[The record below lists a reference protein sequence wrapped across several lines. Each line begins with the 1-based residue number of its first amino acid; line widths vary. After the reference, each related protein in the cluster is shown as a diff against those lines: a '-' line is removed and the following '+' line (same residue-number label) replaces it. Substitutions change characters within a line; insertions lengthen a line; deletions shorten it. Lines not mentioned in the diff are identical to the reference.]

1 MAKRYTQAFSSYFRG
16 ILQRKAPRARDPGYV
31 DEALNVAFIGGA
43 IQGRPG
49 MRPFNGV
56 AFSGPIRGHGWHVAA
71 DGSRELLVAAGA
83 NLQRCVLGGDPIDMP
98 LTGVPSEGGANVRV
112 DVQKVNFLSLSGG
125 ANVTFIYDGVNA
137 NLKWDGTN
145 LSKMGVPGG
154 SGDNNGIGKSPTPAV
169 PTPAAGLITA
179 GVRIYVQ
186 TLISGA
192 SGHEGDCGDQL
203 TQSRTVTATGNQ
215 QFTFASPVQF
225 PLTPNPVLNQFD
237 DPQVTKW
244 RLYRTVAAGAELRF
258 IGEANIT
265 VSITDNVTDLVLAGE
280 NLVEQLVNG
289 QPQAPI
295 AALAE
300 HRGQL
305 VAAMSDDLSLLRFSN
320 FDPDYMVPEGWP
332 RNYVQPV
339 AHGDGDTIT
348 ALKSFTESCVVF
360 KNNSTYA
367 VVGDTFSEYTVQ
379 PLLAGGSRI
388 GIGCGFPGSILQIE
402 NAMFF
407 AARDGIYRLDR
418 FASAYGG
425 RGLEA
430 ARMTAAIDDLYAA
443 ANFSLGSATFFDRK
457 KRVFAFLSHGVF
469 ALMLL
474 HH

>member
-1 MAKRYTQAFSSYFRG
+1 VAKRFTQTFDAYFRG

-56 AFSGPIRGHGWHVAA
+56 AFTDVVRGMGWHVAP
-71 DGSRELLVAAGA
+71 DGTRELLVAAG
-83 NLQRCVLGGDPIDMP
+83 NTLQRCSLGGDPIDMP
-98 LTGVPSEGGANVRV
+98 LTGRVPTEGGASTRV

-154 SGDNNGIGKSPTPAV
+154 SGDNNHIGKSPRPAV
-169 PTPAAGLITA
+169 PTPSPGAITK
-179 GVRIYVQ
+179 GTRTYVQ
-186 TLISGA
+186 TLVSGA
-192 SGHEGDCGDQL
+192 SGHEGDCGSVDPNDN
-203 TQSRTVTATGNQ
+203 QSRDVICTGAQ
-215 QFTFASPVQF
+215 QFTFASPVQV
-225 PLTPNPVLNQFD
+225 PTTPNFLNNEFD
-237 DPQVTKW
+237 DPQVTSW
-244 RLYRTVAAGAELRF
+244 RLYRTEAFPGAKLRF
-258 IGEANIT
+258 VGESNIGAVI
-265 VSITDNVTDLVLAGE
+265 VDNVTDLDIIAQ
-280 NLVEQLVNG
+280 NQVEQLVNG

-295 AALAE
+295 VAMVE

-305 VAAMSDDLSLLRFSN
+305 IAAMADDASLVRFSN

-360 KNNSTYA
+360 KQNSTYA
-367 VVGDTFSEYTVQ
+367 ITGDTFSEYKIE
-379 PLLAGGSRI
+379 PLLAGGTRI

-402 NAMFF
+402 NALFF

-425 RGLEA
+425 RGLQA
-430 ARMTAAIDDLYAA
+430 VRMTQAIDDLYAA
-443 ANFSLGSATFFDRK
+443 ANFSLGSACFFDRK
-457 KRVFAFLSHGVF
+457 KRIFAFLGHG
-469 ALMLL
+469 
-474 HH
+474 

>member
-1 MAKRYTQAFSSYFRG
+1 VAKRYTQTFDAYFRG

-56 AFSGPIRGHGWHVAA
+56 AFTDVIRGMGWHVAA
-71 DGSRELLVAAGA
+71 DGTRELLVAAGA
-83 NLQRCVLGGDPIDMP
+83 TLQRCSIGGDPIAMP
-98 LTGVPSEGGANVRV
+98 LTGVPTEGGASTRV
-112 DVQKVNFLSLSGG
+112 DVQKVNFLSLSWG

-154 SGDNNGIGKSPTPAV
+154 SGDNNGIGKSPTPGV

-179 GVRIYVQ
+179 GVRTYVQ
-186 TLISGA
+186 TLVSGA

-203 TQSRTVTATGNQ
+203 TQSRDVTSVGNQ
-215 QFTFASPVQF
+215 QFTFASPTQV
-225 PLTPNPVLNQFD
+225 PTTPNPANNEFD

-244 RLYRTVAAGAELRF
+244 RLYRTVAKPGAELRF
-258 IGEANIT
+258 VGEANIG
-265 VSITDNVTDLVLAGE
+265 VSITDNITDLVLAGE

-295 AALAE
+295 VALVE

-305 VAAMSDDLSLLRFSN
+305 IAAMADDASLVRFSN
-320 FDPDYMVPEGWP
+320 FDPDYMIPEGWP
-332 RNYVQPV
+332 RNFVQPV

-360 KNNSTYA
+360 KQNSTYA
-367 VVGDTFSEYTVQ
+367 ITGDTFSAYKIE
-379 PLLAGGSRI
+379 PLLAGGTRI

-402 NAMFF
+402 NALFF

-425 RGLEA
+425 RGLQA
-430 ARMTAAIDDLYAA
+430 VRMTQAIDDLYAA
-443 ANFSLGSATFFDRK
+443 ANFSLGSACFFDRK
-457 KRVFAFLSHGVF
+457 KRIFAFLGHG
-469 ALMLL
+469 
-474 HH
+474 